1 MIEIGN
7 LLDTCGISY
16 TDKQLAKLDKLIKEL
31 LKKLCLQQYD
41 SYKTP
46 QNHSNPDYDGK
57 FRNEDFANKA
67 EIKTFQQYNEKFN
80 FEPEPHCNNTIT
92 KEIKQEFYHEP
103 YVSLEEFNNSEDVSD
118 IVQERCN
125 LKKKTR
131 GKEITRNSIEIKEE
145 FPNDPVAYL
154 ETTAKSFQSQP
165 IPDLKKHVQNV
176 HEGIKPFKCTICDY
190 EFSKHS
196 NLKKHI
202 VSVHERIKPF
212 KCNMCQYET
221 AHRPH
226 LKRHIQNVH
235 EGIKEFKCTICDYET
250 AQRVNLKAHIE
261 SVHEGI
267 KRIKKGKH
275 H

>member
-7 LLDTCGISY
+7 LLDKCGISY
-16 TDKQLAKLDKLIKEL
+16 TDKQLAKLNELVKEL
-31 LKKLCLQQYD
+31 LKKLSLQQYD
-41 SYKTP
+41 SNKTSR
-46 QNHSNPDYDGK
+46 NFSNPNPEDK
-57 FRNEDFANKA
+57 LRNEDFAIKA
-67 EIKTFQQYNEKFN
+67 ELKTFQHCNEKFN
-80 FEPEPHCNNTIT
+80 FEYEPHIR
-92 KEIKQEFYHEP
+92 IK
-103 YVSLEEFNNSEDVSD
+103 EEFAPLEAFSNSEDISD
-118 IVQERCN
+118 MVHENYN
-125 LKKKTR
+125 LNEKSEE
-131 GKEITRNSIEIKEE
+131 KEISKNSIKIKEE

-165 IPDLKKHVQNV
+165 VPDLKKHVQNV

-212 KCNMCQYET
+212 KCNMCEYET

-275 H
+275 Q